1 MSRYYII
8 TNAYDQHIIE
18 KCVENYT
25 DLPSRI
31 SVIRS
36 SSCDGHKPSAL
47 AQPASWQPKYMETKA
62 LKDIEKD
69 LKVLEKEVK
78 ELENKL

>member
-1 MSRYYII
+1 MSGYYNIA
-8 TNAYDQHIIE
+8 NAYDPHIIE

-31 SVIRS
+31 SVLRPS
-36 SSCDGHKPSAL
+36 EYQHNPSAPG
-47 AQPASWQPKYMETKA
+47 QPASWQPKYMETKA

-69 LKVLEKEVK
+69 VKILEKEIK
-78 ELENKL
+78 DLENKL